1 MTLKHTQFSIY
12 AIPSSEWI
20 HLFIKKKQKLLFSYY
35 ICCIYIYI

>member
-20 HLFIKKKQKLLFSYY
+20 HLLKKNKNSFSLITYVV
-35 ICCIYIYI
+35 YIYI